1 MRRSQHTDDEIAFLL
16 KEAESGIAITAI
28 CASAGVSL
36 GTFYR
41 WRRRLGG
48 LPPKAVSRLR
58 HIEEENGRLRAE
70 LARLTQDGTRASAEA
85 AAAKTA
91 PSLRALIA
99 TDRPAASPRHRGGD
113 VSVGRFAF
121 VRTTH

>member
-1 MRRSQHTDDEIAFLL
+1 MRRSLHTDDEIAFLL
-16 KEAESGIAITAI
+16 REAENGIAITAI

-70 LARLTQDGTRASAEA
+70 LARLARRTSVPAPKPTSPSMRDQA
-85 AAAKTA
+85 AVNPPQAA
-91 PSLRALIA
+91 
-99 TDRPAASPRHRGGD
+99 RHRGGD
-113 VSVGRFAF
+113 VAVGRFAF

>member
-16 KEAESGIAITAI
+16 REAENGIAITAI

-70 LARLTQDGTRASAEA
+70 LARLARKTPVSQTKPPSQGMRDLA
-85 AAAKTA
+85 AARS
-91 PSLRALIA
+91 PQ
-99 TDRPAASPRHRGGD
+99 ASRHRGGD
-113 VSVGRFAF
+113 VAMGRFAF